1 MRNLKSSIVLGS
13 VLFAVGMLGCESKPV
28 PVIKPGPPAPPPPV
42 VVTPAPAAA
51 PVPAAPMP
59 VTLPPELIAK
69 ADELIKL
76 LKPPAATGDAL
87 DQAAA
92 IAEQQAK
99 VVALS
104 TELPAMVDKL
114 SPEQKVEFN
123 RRYQEQ
129 MTALMK
135 SLTTP
140 AAPAT
145 PPANP

>member
-1 MRNLKSSIVLGS
+1 MRNLKSWTILGS
-13 VLFAVGMLGCESKPV
+13 VLFAAGMLGCEARPV
-28 PVIKPGPPAPPPPV
+28 PVAKPAPPAPPPAPV
-42 VVTPAPAAA
+42 AATPAPAPA
-51 PVPAAPMP
+51 PAAPMP

-76 LKPPAATGDAL
+76 LKPPVATGDAL

-123 RRYQEQ
+123 RRYQEP

-135 SLTTP
+135 SLTAP